1 MEGSKA
7 ALVEML
13 FSFGVV
19 LALLVW
25 QLVSLRKYRKHDDEV
40 NRRRNQSAQERDPPV
55 GAHSV
60 GDR

>member
-40 NRRRNQSAQERDPPV
+40 NRKRRQAAQEKDPP
-55 GAHSV
+55 
-60 GDR
+60 

>member
-25 QLVSLRKYRKHDDEV
+25 QLVSLRKYRRHDDEV
-40 NRRRNQSAQERDPPV
+40 NRKHREATRDPHDSP
-55 GAHSV
+55 
-60 GDR
+60 

>member
-40 NRRRNQSAQERDPPV
+40 NRRRREASRNPHDSP
-55 GAHSV
+55 
-60 GDR
+60 

>member
-25 QLVSLRKYRKHDDEV
+25 QLVSLRKYRKYDDEV
-40 NRRRNQSAQERDPPV
+40 NRKRREAPRDPSPPP
-55 GAHSV
+55 
-60 GDR
+60 